1 MAMKPTVVLYPV
13 TGMGHLVPMVELA
26 KLFIR
31 HDFDAAVVLMHSPLK
46 HPSFDPFIAGVSAT
60 HPSITFHQLPP
71 PTGSVADPAGQRLL
85 DSVQPNNPQLLQFLS
100 SYRRNSDVRA
110 VILDWFCADALDVTA
125 ELRLRTHF
133 FFSSGA
139 SDLAVFLYLPTM
151 YSTMD
156 VSFGDLGDAPLHY
169 PGMPPIPASHM
180 PIHMME
186 RENVMFKKMVRMF
199 DRLPDADAI
208 LINSFDQFEA
218 EAVETLRSG
227 VCVPGRRM
235 PNVYCVGPLVVDA
248 SRDIAER
255 KGERPACLAWL
266 DAQPRGSVMFLC
278 FGSMGS
284 FSVDQLK
291 QIATGLERSEQR
303 FLWVVRAPPSGAGMI
318 LPHSDPDLD
327 ALLPEG
333 FLERTKKRG
342 MVVKS
347 WAPQVDVLNH
357 AAVGGFVTHCGWNS
371 TLEAIT
377 AGVAMVAWPLY
388 AEQRLNKVFLVDQM
402 KLAVAME
409 GYDREMVTAEEV
421 ETKLRWVME
430 SEGGMELRER
440 AVAMKEKAAEARRE
454 GGSSQ
459 LSMLE
464 LIAKDFE
471 EFKLN

>member
-1 MAMKPTVVLYPV
+1 MEKKPTVVFYPV
-13 TGMGHLVPMVELA
+13 DGMGHVVPMVELA
-26 KLFIR
+26 KLFVR
-31 HDFDAAVVLMHSPLK
+31 HDFAADVVLMHSPTK
-46 HPSFDPFIAGVSAT
+46 HPSFDPFVARVSAS
-60 HPSITFHQLPP
+60 HPSISFHQLPP
-71 PTGSVADPAGQRLL
+71 PAESVDDPSSQSFLY
-85 DSVQPNNPQLLQFLS
+85 SVRPNNPQFLQFLS
-100 SYRRNSDVRA
+100 SYRHESDVRA
-110 VILDWFCADALDVTA
+110 VVLDFFCTDALEVTA

-139 SDLAVFLYLPTM
+139 SDLGVCLYLPTM
-151 YSTMD
+151 HASMD

-180 PIHMME
+180 PSHMME
-186 RENVMFKKMVRMF
+186 RENEMLKKMVRMF

-208 LINSFDQFEA
+208 LINSFDHFEA
-218 EAVETLRSG
+218 EAVEALRSG

-235 PNVYCVGPLVVDA
+235 PSVYCVGPLVVDA
-248 SRDIAER
+248 SGER
-255 KGERPACLAWL
+255 NGERPACLEWL
-266 DAQPRGSVMFLC
+266 DAQPLGSVMFLC

-291 QIATGLERSEQR
+291 QIATGLERSGQR
-303 FLWVVRAPPSGAGMI
+303 FLWVVRAPPSGEGVNVI
-318 LPHSDPDLD
+318 LHPSEPDLD

-333 FLERTKKRG
+333 FLERTKRRG

-347 WAPQVDVLNH
+347 WAPQVEVLNH

-430 SEGGMELRER
+430 SEGGKELRER
-440 AVAMKEKAAEARRE
+440 AAAMKEKAAEARRE

-459 LSMLE
+459 LAMLE
-464 LIAKDFE
+464 VIAKE
-471 EFKLN
+471 LQLLKSN

>member
-1 MAMKPTVVLYPV
+1 MVMKPTVVLYPLAA
-13 TGMGHLVPMVELA
+13 MGHVVPIVQLA

-31 HDFDAAVVLMHSPLK
+31 HDFDAAVVLMHSHLK

-60 HPSITFHQLPP
+60 QPSITFHQLPP
-71 PTGSVADPAGQRLL
+71 PTDSVANPASQRLI
-85 DSVQPNNPQLLQFLS
+85 DSVRRNNPQLLQFIS
-100 SYRRNSDVRA
+100 SYRRDSDIRA
-110 VILDWFCADALDVTA
+110 VVLDSFCADALDVTA

-139 SDLAVFLYLPTM
+139 SDLGVFLYLPTM
-151 YSTMD
+151 HAAMD

-180 PIHMME
+180 PSHMME
-186 RENVMFKKMVRMF
+186 RENEMFKKMVRMF

-208 LINSFDQFEA
+208 LINSFDHFEA

-235 PNVYCVGPLVVDA
+235 PSVYCVGPLVVDA
-248 SRDIAER
+248 RGGIGER
-255 KGERPACLAWL
+255 KEERPACLEWL
-266 DAQPRGSVMFLC
+266 DAQPRCSVTFLC

-291 QIATGLERSEQR
+291 QIATGLERSGQR
-303 FLWVVRAPPSGAGMI
+303 FLWVVRAPPSGEAVNVI
-318 LPHSDPDLD
+318 LHPSEPDLD

-333 FLERTKKRG
+333 FLERTKQRG

-347 WAPQVDVLNH
+347 WAPQVEVLNH

-409 GYDREMVTAEEV
+409 GYDKEMVMAEEV

-430 SEGGMELRER
+430 SEGGRELRER
-440 AVAMKEKAAEARRE
+440 AAEMKTKAEDAMRE
-454 GGSSQ
+454 GGASQ
-459 LSMLE
+459 LAMLE
-464 LIAKDFE
+464 VIAKDLEKF
-471 EFKLN
+471 